1 MASFILII
9 GLLLFGC
16 CIALQIWL
24 SLRESPFPGLILPG
38 ISLLVSVL
46 FVLNM
51 AMLPGDGNGLVQV
64 ITALLLY
71 NIPTAVLLI
80 IWLVCRDSL
89 RRRQKRQM
97 ERMNIRDLE

>member
-1 MASFILII
+1 MASIILII
-9 GLLLFGC
+9 GLLLFGG

-24 SLRESPFPGLILPG
+24 SLRESPRLGLILPG

-51 AMLPGDGNGLVQV
+51 AMLPGDGNGTVQV
-64 ITALLLY
+64 LAALGLY
-71 NIPTAVLLI
+71 NIPTVVFLLI
-80 IWLVCRDSL
+80 HFICRDHL

-97 ERMNIRDLE
+97 ERMNIQDL

>member
-1 MASFILII
+1 MASIILII
-9 GLLLFGC
+9 GLLLFVG

-24 SLRESPFPGLILPG
+24 SLRENPYLGLILPG

-51 AMLPGDGNGLVQV
+51 AVLPGDGNGTVQ
-64 ITALLLY
+64 ILTALVLY
-71 NIPTAVLLI
+71 NIPTVIFLI
-80 IWLVCRDSL
+80 IHFICRDNL

-97 ERMNIRDLE
+97 ERMNIQDL